1 MKHLIA
7 LACIAIPLM
16 SVAKD
21 HGHSH
26 SHGAHVH
33 GVAQLDV
40 AIEGKT
46 LLIALESPADNLL
59 GFERA
64 PKTEAEKAKLK
75 TVTEQL
81 QQAATL
87 FVPDAAAQCKA
98 AAPVVNMPSFKK
110 GEHSDIDAEYRFDC
124 ASAPG
129 SIALPLWKNFPKF
142 KKLNANVAS
151 DKGQQQVTL
160 KTGQN
165 LNLK

>member
-1 MKHLIA
+1 MKKLIA
-7 LACIAIPLM
+7 MACIAIPLF
-16 SVAKD
+16 SFAKE
-21 HGHSH
+21 HGHA
-26 SHGAHVH
+26 HGAHVH
-33 GVAQLDV
+33 GVAQIDV

-81 QQAATL
+81 KQAAAL
-87 FVPDAAAQCKA
+87 FAPDAAAQCKA

-124 ASAPG
+124 ASIPA
-129 SIALPLWKNFPKF
+129 SIALPLWKNFPNF
-142 KKLNANVAS
+142 KKLNANLAS
-151 DKGQQQVTL
+151 DKGQRQIKL
-160 KTGQN
+160 KSGQS

>member
-7 LACIAIPLM
+7 IACIAIPLA
-16 SVAKD
+16 SFAKD
-21 HGHSH
+21 HGH

-33 GVAQLDV
+33 GVAQIDV

-46 LLIALESPADNLL
+46 LVIALESPADNLL

-81 QQAATL
+81 NKAATL

-124 ASAPG
+124 ASAPS
-129 SIALPLWKNFPKF
+129 SIALPLWKNFPNF

-151 DKGQQQVTL
+151 DKGQQQITL
-160 KTGQN
+160 KSGQS